1 MNIIDLNH
9 EIVSLILIALVYILM
24 IIVYTNIAK
33 NYIKLS
39 EYKITKIDKYQL
51 DNLSYIDCDFSDV
64 VMIED
69 KDLNE
74 N

>member
-39 EYKITKIDKYQL
+39 EYKITNRL
-51 DNLSYIDCDFSDV
+51 
-64 VMIED
+64 
-69 KDLNE
+69 
-74 N
+74 